1 MIHYPWQKGHFVS
14 ASKPAKL
21 IGGTTASV
29 RAWRVVQAEA
39 GGSVANE
46 QKVPRKYWWVVAVAV
61 PVVVALIAIIP
72 GLFKPSGSGGGT
84 STTITGDYNTVNFDY
99 STHNTFVTNV
109 NVIAREYELQTGRPL
124 SDDLRR
130 QIEAAVSAAM
140 QNNHAESIRLLEQV
154 AQAAPVPAI
163 YHNLGVEYAKTQNVD
178 ASRQAFELSKTKMAE
193 VAAAAAKNRPL
204 SASALKPPTVSGPG
218 IRTESSAVPAMTIDA
233 LSAPYESLDEIHVIA
248 HGTPVSG
255 SYQVKYQPQPG
266 TTVVMEPGAYDVLMK
281 VSSSG
286 AGFILASNV
295 VVREGTLTHI
305 NPNPLVGGI
314 AVEPVAKKGF
324 PLIKTLQFGDR
335 SSGDKRL
342 LAQETDKL
350 GVTLP
355 IAPGTYDV
363 IGTTIYDQ
371 RVEIANNLAV
381 TAGQITRL
389 DTLSQVASIIV
400 HAPNVKGLDMKAVYA
415 LKAGTNEIA
424 AKVEAWDVPMLVPG
438 GVPYDIALEQSAGL
452 TRIRSGLTPGPGE
465 LVDVR

>member
-1 MIHYPWQKGHFVS
+1 V
-14 ASKPAKL
+14 
-21 IGGTTASV
+21 
-29 RAWRVVQAEA
+29 
-39 GGSVANE
+39 VANDG
-46 QKVPRKYWWVVAVAV
+46 KVPRKYWWVVAVAV
-61 PVVVALIAIIP
+61 PVAVALISIVP

-84 STTITGDYNTVNFDY
+84 TITGDNNTVNFDY
-99 STHNTFVTNV
+99 STHNTFVTNM

-130 QIEAAVSAAM
+130 QIESAVNAAM
-140 QNNHAESIRLLEQV
+140 QNNHTESIRLLEQV

-163 YHNLGVEYAKTQNVD
+163 YHNLGVEYAKTQNVN
-178 ASRQAFELSKTKMAE
+178 ASRQAFELSKAKMAE

-204 SASALKPPTVSGPG
+204 PATALKPPTVSGPG
-218 IRTESSAVPAMTIDA
+218 IRTESSAVPAMMIDA

-248 HGTPVSG
+248 HGTAVSG

-286 AGFILASNV
+286 AGFVLASNV

-314 AVEPVAKKGF
+314 AVEPVSKKGF
-324 PLIKTLQFGDR
+324 PLIKNLQFVDR

-342 LAQETDKL
+342 LAQQTDKL
-350 GVTLP
+350 GITLP

-371 RVEIANNLAV
+371 QVEIAGNFAV
-381 TAGQITRL
+381 KVGQITRL
-389 DTLSQVASIIV
+389 DTLGQVASIVV
-400 HAPNVKGLDMKAVYA
+400 HAPNVKGLEMKAVYA

-424 AKVEAWDVPMLVPG
+424 AKVEAWDVPMLVPSG
-438 GVPYDIALEQSAGL
+438 MPYDIALEQSAGL
-452 TRIRSGLTPGPGE
+452 TRIRSGLTPGSGE
-465 LVDVR
+465 LVDIR

>member
-1 MIHYPWQKGHFVS
+1 M
-14 ASKPAKL
+14 AKDE
-21 IGGTTASV
+21 
-29 RAWRVVQAEA
+29 R
-39 GGSVANE
+39 
-46 QKVPRKYWWVVAVAV
+46 VPRKYWWVVAVAV
-61 PVVVALIAIIP
+61 PVAIALISIVP

-84 STTITGDYNTVNFDY
+84 STTITGDNNTVNFDY

-124 SDDLRR
+124 GDDLRR
-130 QIEAAVSAAM
+130 QIESAVNAAM
-140 QNNHAESIRLLEQV
+140 QNNHTESIRLLEQV

-163 YHNLGVEYAKTQNVD
+163 YHNLGVEYAKTQNVS
-178 ASRQAFELSKTKMAE
+178 ASRQAFELSKAKIAE
-193 VAAAAAKNRPL
+193 VAAAAANNRPL
-204 SASALKPPTVSGPG
+204 SATALKPPTVSGPG
-218 IRTESSAVPAMTIDA
+218 VRTESSAVPAMTIDA
-233 LSAPYESLDEIHVIA
+233 LSAPYEAPDEIHVIA
-248 HGTPVSG
+248 HGTAVSG

-281 VSSSG
+281 VGSG

-314 AVEPVAKKGF
+314 GVEPVSKKGF
-324 PLIKTLQFGDR
+324 PPIKNLQFIDR

-342 LAQETDKL
+342 LAQQTDKL

-363 IGTTIYDQ
+363 IGTTIYEQ
-371 RVEIANNLAV
+371 QAEIADNLAV
-381 TAGQITRL
+381 KAGQITRL
-389 DTLSQVASIIV
+389 DTLGQVAAIVV

-415 LKAGTNEIA
+415 LKAGTNQIA

-438 GVPYDIALEQSAGL
+438 GVSYDIALEQSAGL
-452 TRIRSGLTPGPGE
+452 TRIRSGLTPGRGE
-465 LVDVR
+465 LVDIR

>member
-1 MIHYPWQKGHFVS
+1 VV
-14 ASKPAKL
+14 AKD
-21 IGGTTASV
+21 
-29 RAWRVVQAEA
+29 E
-39 GGSVANE
+39 
-46 QKVPRKYWWVVAVAV
+46 KVPRKYWWVVAVAV
-61 PVVVALIAIIP
+61 PVAVALISIVP

-84 STTITGDYNTVNFDY
+84 STAITGDNNTVNFDY

-124 SDDLRR
+124 GDDLRR
-130 QIEAAVSAAM
+130 QIESAVNAAM
-140 QNNHAESIRLLEQV
+140 QNNHTESIRLLEQV

-178 ASRQAFELSKTKMAE
+178 ASRQAFELSKAKIAD
-193 VAAAAAKNRPL
+193 VAAAAANNRPL

-218 IRTESSAVPAMTIDA
+218 VRTESSAVPAMTIDA
-233 LSAPYESLDEIHVIA
+233 LSAPYEAPDEIHVIA

-255 SYQVKYQPQPG
+255 SYQVKYRPQPG

-281 VSSSG
+281 VSSYG
-286 AGFILASNV
+286 AGFVLASNV
-295 VVREGTLTHI
+295 VVREGALTHI

-314 AVEPVAKKGF
+314 GVEPVSKKGF
-324 PLIKTLQFGDR
+324 PLIKNLRFVDR

-342 LAQETDKL
+342 LAQQTDKL

-371 RVEIANNLAV
+371 QVEIAGNFAV
-381 TAGQITRL
+381 KAGQITRL
-389 DTLSQVASIIV
+389 DTLGQVAAIVV

-415 LKAGTNEIA
+415 LKAGTNQIA

-438 GVPYDIALEQSAGL
+438 DVSYDIALEQSAGL
-452 TRIRSGLTPGPGE
+452 TRIRSGLTPGRGE
-465 LVDVR
+465 LVDIR